1 MLRCLF
7 NWGWFISLREGAI
20 RAGMFPFNLQFPTII
35 SVSDVSLGLIWILS
49 RVRNVYAG
57 FFLTSHTYSISFIF
71 VFHIKS
77 DPFDRE
83 LHSWK
88 LLGF

>member
-7 NWGWFISLREGAI
+7 NWGWFISLREEAI

-49 RVRNVYAG
+49 RVLG
-57 FFLTSHTYSISFIF
+57 QCLCWFFSYTYSISFIF

>member
-49 RVRNVYAG
+49 RVLGQRLCW
-57 FFLTSHTYSISFIF
+57 FFSYVAHLFDKFYFCISY
-71 VFHIKS
+71 
-77 DPFDRE
+77 
-83 LHSWK
+83 
-88 LLGF
+88 